1 MKAFSLVLTLLLALA
16 VNGSVTAQEEQS
28 TAKSFEQLQKF
39 NRFYRY
45 LDATYVDQVDME
57 PLVEDAIRSMLE
69 DLDPHS
75 VYLDKEEMQ
84 AERESFDG
92 EFSGI
97 GIEYNIMNDSIIVIN
112 TVVKGPAESV
122 GMQPNDRIVEVDG
135 RNVVGVKRSDVP
147 KLLRGPR
154 GSIVR
159 IGVARR
165 GVPDILHFDI
175 TRDNIPINTVDAA
188 YRVNDDIGYIKV
200 NRFGR
205 NTVREFY
212 EAYEKLGDVKSLILD
227 LSSNGGGMLDPAIEM
242 AGFFLPE
249 GAVVVGTEGRTIP
262 PQRYMANEGGIFDGN
277 VVVLINEN
285 SASASEIVAGA
296 LQDWDRAVIV
306 GRNSFGK
313 GLVQRQIPLGDGSAV
328 RITVARYHTPSGR
341 VIQRP
346 YENGHKKEY
355 YEAHIGRLTGADT
368 ISADSVERPVYETL
382 HSHRKVLGGG
392 GISPDIV
399 IEPDTSQIT
408 DYMIDVMAK
417 GVYNDFI
424 MSYMDRNRTR
434 LEQQYPD
441 FESFNRGFSLTDE
454 EMQEFVR
461 MAEDKGVKPDM
472 EQFAR
477 SRSLITTQ
485 LAALFAQRLFGGQH
499 KGKTETVGQRV
510 LCDEKPVAAG
520 HADCR
525 VDRPVFGFRLGDS
538 VGRVARL

>member
-1 MKAFSLVLTLLLALA
+1 
-16 VNGSVTAQEEQS
+16 
-28 TAKSFEQLQKF
+28 
-39 NRFYRY
+39 
-45 LDATYVDQVDME
+45 
-57 PLVEDAIRSMLE
+57 
-69 DLDPHS
+69 
-75 VYLDKEEMQ
+75 
-84 AERESFDG
+84 
-92 EFSGI
+92 
-97 GIEYNIMNDSIIVIN
+97 
-112 TVVKGPAESV
+112 
-122 GMQPNDRIVEVDG
+122 
-135 RNVVGVKRSDVP
+135 
-147 KLLRGPR
+147 
-154 GSIVR
+154 
-159 IGVARR
+159 
-165 GVPDILHFDI
+165 
-175 TRDNIPINTVDAA
+175 
-188 YRVNDDIGYIKV
+188 
-200 NRFGR
+200 
-205 NTVREFY
+205 
-212 EAYEKLGDVKSLILD
+212 
-227 LSSNGGGMLDPAIEM
+227 M
-242 AGFFLPE
+242 AS
-249 GAVVVGTEGRTIP
+249 
-262 PQRYMANEGGIFDGN
+262 EGGIFDGN

-355 YEAHIGRLTGADT
+355 YEAHIGRLTGADS
-368 ISADSVERPVYETL
+368 IAADSVERPVYETL

-424 MSYMDRNRTR
+424 MSYMDRNRAR

-441 FESFNRGFSLTDE
+441 FESFDRGFSLTDE

-485 LAALFAQRLFGGQH
+485 LAALFAQRLFSANEFYRYINPRENEYFMQAEEILNNWDQ
-499 KGKTETVGQRV
+499 KG
-510 LCDEKPVAAG
+510 ASI
-520 HADCR
+520 
-525 VDRPVFGFRLGDS
+525 LG
-538 VGRVARL
+538 R

>member
-1 MKAFSLVLTLLLALA
+1 MKAFSLALTLLLALA
-16 VNGSVTAQEEQS
+16 VNSSVTAQEEQS
-28 TAKSFEQLQKF
+28 AAKSFEQLQKF

-154 GSIVR
+154 SSIVR

-205 NTVREFY
+205 NTMREFY

-355 YEAHIGRLTGADT
+355 YEA
-368 ISADSVERPVYETL
+368 
-382 HSHRKVLGGG
+382 LGGG

-424 MSYMDRNRTR
+424 MSYMDRNRAR

-441 FESFNRGFSLTDE
+441 FESFDRGFSLTDE

-485 LAALFAQRLFGGQH
+485 LAALFAQRLFSANEFYRYINPRENEYFMRAEEILNNWDQ
-499 KGKTETVGQRV
+499 KG
-510 LCDEKPVAAG
+510 ASI
-520 HADCR
+520 
-525 VDRPVFGFRLGDS
+525 LG
-538 VGRVARL
+538 R

>member
-1 MKAFSLVLTLLLALA
+1 MKAFSLALTLILALA
-16 VNGSVTAQEEQS
+16 VNCSVTAQEEQS
-28 TAKSFEQLQKF
+28 AAKSFEQLQKF

-69 DLDPHS
+69 DMDPHS

-205 NTVREFY
+205 NTMREFY

-355 YEAHIGRLTGADT
+355 YEAHIGRLTGADS
-368 ISADSVERPVYETL
+368 IAADSVERPVYETL

-424 MSYMDRNRTR
+424 MSYMDRNRAR

-441 FESFNRGFSLTDE
+441 FESFDRGFSLTDE

-485 LAALFAQRLFGGQH
+485 LAALFAQRLFSANEFYRYINPRENEYFMQAEEILNNWDQ
-499 KGKTETVGQRV
+499 KG
-510 LCDEKPVAAG
+510 ASI
-520 HADCR
+520 
-525 VDRPVFGFRLGDS
+525 LG
-538 VGRVARL
+538 R